1 MKGYL
6 TLGILIASIIT
17 STIWYIASTEKTLA
31 ERSPE
36 NKTVEKLSQEHT
48 GDYVLIHL
56 DKMTLEL
63 RKNSISILTVPL
75 ISIGKKGSYYETIG
89 GAYTND
95 YKEPLHF
102 SSIGHVYMPYSVH
115 IFGNYFIHG
124 IPYFPDGTKVSS
136 DFTGGCIR
144 LSDENAKRV
153 YDFVKKGTPI
163 IITSDGEFDFSP
175 TALNFTDMES
185 MEMTR
190 LLVATISLEVLT
202 QDTAILNLDG
212 VSLTTRRKIL
222 PRLIKDK
229 NDKVSMLYAHSLGE
243 TTFVDYMNKK
253 TQSLGLTNTIFTSV
267 TSPVRTTEKD
277 YARFMEYI
285 DAYKSYLRTDMRQ

>member
-1 MKGYL
+1 MPSRMKGYL

-115 IFGNYFIHG
+115 IFGNYFIQM
-124 IPYFPDGTKVSS
+124 
-136 DFTGGCIR
+136 
-144 LSDENAKRV
+144 LNA
-153 YDFVKKGTPI
+153 F
-163 IITSDGEFDFSP
+163 
-175 TALNFTDMES
+175 M
-185 MEMTR
+185 
-190 LLVATISLEVLT
+190 
-202 QDTAILNLDG
+202 IL
-212 VSLTTRRKIL
+212 
-222 PRLIKDK
+222 
-229 NDKVSMLYAHSLGE
+229 
-243 TTFVDYMNKK
+243 
-253 TQSLGLTNTIFTSV
+253 
-267 TSPVRTTEKD
+267 
-277 YARFMEYI
+277 
-285 DAYKSYLRTDMRQ
+285 